1 MGSTTSS
8 LGVLKIMGALN
19 KLRQWT
25 IKVYWPWYKKHVLKI
40 GQVDTR
46 PAQVEGDAEMDSGT
60 AGL

>member
-1 MGSTTSS
+1 
-8 LGVLKIMGALN
+8 MGALN
-19 KLRQWT
+19 GLRQWT